1 MNVMTQLVGILSG
14 DKIFKQAFYCSLLF
28 TAICILFLSSFVS
41 VLAQAGGIP
50 GIDRP
55 YRPGEAPPGTTTGT
69 PLNPNDPNLLP
80 PRTGG
85 GGVGA
90 GGVVNPPGGVDA
102 IAAQAQ
108 AIAASENVGATPDGV
123 LGFIHTYVLTGIGW
137 VVGQAGKAFDYAISE
152 FIVGFGRLYIT
163 GTGETIDALWGTVR
177 DIFNLTFIFG
187 LVYIGF
193 KMILDSS
200 DSNARKMLVSL
211 IGAALLVNFS
221 LFITKFVID
230 FSNIAATQIY
240 NAFESS
246 GQLSITNGFMTM
258 MGINSLIGVPYTAG
272 GSFAYVI
279 GMLII
284 FAVLAYVFLAGAI
297 MIIIRFVVLNIYM
310 VFSPFMFLGWVFP
323 ALQSYSRDYW
333 SGFLR
338 QAFFAPA
345 FIFMLYLSYRVAST
359 FPVQRDLGHMFNP
372 NGSSLSEAAAT
383 IPFFA
388 MVIVFLCASM
398 IVAKKM
404 GAHGSTMAISVGNKI
419 RGNAQS
425 FVGRNS
431 IGRLAGGF
439 GDMNDSLEGSR
450 TGRNFKRALSVA
462 SLGTFDERTRR
473 NLAKAGKDAKFGGSY
488 SRSDDKK
495 FGTELDTT
503 RAAGRLNTTITS
515 GLSNSATIDEKIAF
529 EQAITDASPSELLD
543 QIKKYDPGS
552 DQYNKIVGAMS
563 HTQVTKLLDS
573 KDDELSP
580 SKRAKLASIR
590 GEQIQKRLIS
600 APIGS
605 TPGTSGPSL
614 QTAIERDAS
623 ADDLKSMGLPI
634 LRTEAI
640 HITAAKMDDLKTK
653 LTPLEYGLL
662 NSDRNNKLE
671 ALYRVGTPGPKNS
684 AVFYKSDGTTIK
696 KDSEIARLPKKI
708 LVDDAALPFLNS
720 RVLDIALREGY
731 IDSGERGTLRTSI
744 RSSTSTNPNIVA
756 MKDWL
761 TTTSAGKTF

>member
-1 MNVMTQLVGILSG
+1 MTYLDGFLGG
-14 DKIFKQAFYCSLLF
+14 DKIFKKVFASTLLLLIIS
-28 TAICILFLSSFVS
+28 ALFLSSFVH
-41 VLAQAGGIP
+41 VFAQGGGADSGGAANPPSFGPGTFPIGGNGSGDAGNGSDGSGAGAGG
-50 GIDRP
+50 
-55 YRPGEAPPGTTTGT
+55 
-69 PLNPNDPNLLP
+69 
-80 PRTGG
+80 TGG
-85 GGVGA
+85 GAADSDQAPVAPVITPVGGTNDPILLVLHAIVTAVGWIA
-90 GGVVNPPGGVDA
+90 GQFG
-102 IAAQAQ
+102 
-108 AIAASENVGATPDGV
+108 
-123 LGFIHTYVLTGIGW
+123 YM
-137 VVGQAGKAFDYAISE
+137 FDYAISNY
-152 FIVGFGRLYIT
+152 IVGFGDKYINYNI
-163 GTGETIDALWGTVR
+163 GDVIDNLWSTVR

-193 KMILDSS
+193 KMILDSG
-200 DSNARKMLVSL
+200 DSSARKMLVSL

-221 LFITKFVID
+221 LFITKFIVD
-230 FSNIAATQIY
+230 FSNIAAYQIY
-240 NAFESS
+240 KAFAGSAA
-246 GQLSITNGFMTM
+246 NGEFSLTRAFMNQ
-258 MGINSLIGVPYTAG
+258 MGIDSLFSVPYIDG
-272 GSFAYVI
+272 YQYILGL
-279 GMLII
+279 LII
-284 FAVLAYVFLAGAI
+284 FLVLAYVFLAGAI

-310 VFSPFMFLGWVFP
+310 VFSPLMFLGWVFP
-323 ALQSYSRDYW
+323 AMKGYSTKYW
-333 SGFLR
+333 SGFLS

-345 FIFMLYLSYRVAST
+345 FLFMLYLSYRVADSYKYTGKDFNLIFNPQSST
-359 FPVQRDLGHMFNP
+359 FGGN
-372 NGSSLSEAAAT
+372 AT
-383 IPFFA
+383 SVNEIIPYFA
-388 MVIVFLCASM
+388 MVIVFLVAS
-398 IVAKKM
+398 IVVAKKM
-404 GAHGSTMAISVGNKI
+404 GGTSASLGIAMTNKI
-419 RGNAQS
+419 RGKAQS

-431 IGRLAGGF
+431 VGRLAEGF
-439 GDMNDSLEGSR
+439 GNMNDSLEGSR

-473 NLAKAGKDAKFGGSY
+473 DLAKAGKDAKFGGSY

-605 TPGTSGPSL
+605 APGTSGPSL

-653 LTPLEYGLL
+653 LTTLEYGLL

-671 ALYRVGTPGPKNS
+671 SLYRVGTPGPKNS

-744 RSSTSTNPNIVA
+744 LSSTSTNKNIVA
-756 MKDWL
+756 MKEWL
-761 TTTSAGKTF
+761 ITTSAGKTF